1 MGIGDRIKER
11 RTQIKMSQ
19 DELAERL
26 HYSSKSSISRI
37 ELNKQNLTQ
46 DKIVE
51 IAKVI
56 RTTPSYLMGCTDSPE
71 QNFEAKN
78 PINVQLDPNA
88 NDEISDEFKAALSA
102 ITRLSTKELQMLVTT
117 VQSILLLKSVVTQV
131 TAGSF
136 ADGQAKTLQE

>member
-11 RTQIKMSQ
+11 RIQIDMTQ

-51 IAKVI
+51 IADVL
-56 RTTPSYLMGCTDSPE
+56 RTTPSYLMGWTDSPE
-71 QNFEAKN
+71 RNSSAKN
-78 PINVQLDPNA
+78 PINAQLDQTS
-88 NDEISDEFKAALSA
+88 NDELSDEFRAALNA
-102 ITRLSTKELQMLVTT
+102 ITRLSPKELQMLITT
-117 VQSILLLKSVVTQV
+117 VQSILLLQSVVPQPAV
-131 TAGSF
+131 DSVIG
-136 ADGQAKTLQE
+136 GQPKTPLE

>member
-11 RTQIKMSQ
+11 RIQIDMTQ

-51 IAKVI
+51 IADVL
-56 RTTPSYLMGCTDSPE
+56 RTTPSYLMGWTDSPE
-71 QNFEAKN
+71 RNSSAKN
-78 PINVQLDPNA
+78 PINAQLDQTS
-88 NDEISDEFKAALSA
+88 NDELSDEFRAALNA
-102 ITRLSTKELQMLVTT
+102 ITRLSPKELQMLITT
-117 VQSILLLKSVVTQV
+117 VQSILLLQSVVPQPAV
-131 TAGSF
+131 DSF
-136 ADGQAKTLQE
+136 IGGQPKTPLE